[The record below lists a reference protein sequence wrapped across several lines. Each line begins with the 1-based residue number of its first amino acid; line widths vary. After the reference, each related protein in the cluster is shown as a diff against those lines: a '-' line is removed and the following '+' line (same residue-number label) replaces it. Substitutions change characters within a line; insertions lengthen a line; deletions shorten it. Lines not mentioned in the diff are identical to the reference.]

1 MGASQ
6 EDKFDHPT
14 QKPLELMRRPIVNHL
29 KRGGC
34 VYDPFLGSG
43 TTLIAAEATDRVCL
57 GMELDPKYVDVIVER
72 WQKVSGKEAKLDGG
86 DKSFGDVQLQ
96 RNRTSAKSAE
106 PAAPLNDG
114 RVRQFEKGRAKR
126 VRNQEPTNRKAA

>member
-1 MGASQ
+1 M
-6 EDKFDHPT
+6 
-14 QKPLELMRRPIVNHL
+14 
-29 KRGGC
+29 
-34 VYDPFLGSG
+34 YDPFLGSG